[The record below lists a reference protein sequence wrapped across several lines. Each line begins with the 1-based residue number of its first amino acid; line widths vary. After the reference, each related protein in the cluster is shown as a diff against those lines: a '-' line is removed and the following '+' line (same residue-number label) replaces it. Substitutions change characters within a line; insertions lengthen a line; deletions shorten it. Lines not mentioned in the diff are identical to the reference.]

1 GIYAF
6 EPFSS
11 QLASWSE
18 AEIEEQINRS
28 VSLLLQ

>member
-1 GIYAF
+1 
-6 EPFSS
+6 
-11 QLASWSE
+11 ASWSE

>member
-1 GIYAF
+1 
-6 EPFSS
+6 FSS